1 MNVKLN
7 DLIKIAEEIK
17 DRSLREKTIELLKD
31 PKLSSG
37 WNYKASDIEKIP
49 AWIGAHHDYEGGLIE
64 HTLSVTELS
73 KMVSEYLKNR
83 YKKDINI
90 DFVIAGA
97 LLHDIGKLFEIKEAK
112 NGFEFNEFIVDH
124 NRVGGAEMYA
134 RGFPEE
140 VVHIVFAHAGGNV
153 PRTMEAKIVDFI
165 DNLDSTIESFG
176 NENQQLIYLLGDK
189 LNV

>member
-1 MNVKLN
+1 M
-7 DLIKIAEEIK
+7 
-17 DRSLREKTIELLKD
+17 
-31 PKLSSG
+31 
-37 WNYKASDIEKIP
+37 
-49 AWIGAHHDYEGGLIE
+49 
-64 HTLSVTELS
+64 
-73 KMVSEYLKNR
+73 
-83 YKKDINI
+83 
-90 DFVIAGA
+90 
-97 LLHDIGKLFEIKEAK
+97 FEIKEAK